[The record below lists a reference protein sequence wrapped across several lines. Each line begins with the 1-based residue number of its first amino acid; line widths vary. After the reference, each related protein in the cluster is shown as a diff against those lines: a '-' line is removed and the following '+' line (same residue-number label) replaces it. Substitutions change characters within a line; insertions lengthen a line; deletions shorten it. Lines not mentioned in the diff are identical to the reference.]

1 MLFMLL
7 MLLFLSIDFIL
18 QKMITFCKIGQQSAP
33 IQSYTHSEGISRSRA
48 RFLTFVGIF
57 LTFGRIYRITRQKK
71 PNCFENRNSSAGMLW
86 VICTGISPAARISAL
101 AAGKCPAGASR
112 FPTASRRMRTQSCAE
127 RTKAPGH
134 TGISPAARIRAL
146 SAWRMSCC
154 ASRSPIY
161 KRRMRTQSCAERT
174 KWVRDGSPK
183 RGWSSKCYSIL
194 FLVTRTGIEPMLPP

>member
-18 QKMITFCKIGQQSAP
+18 QKMITFCKIGKQSAP

-86 VICTGISPAARISAL
+86 VICTGISPAARI
-101 AAGKCPAGASR
+101 
-112 FPTASRRMRTQSCAE
+112 
-127 RTKAPGH
+127 
-134 TGISPAARIRAL
+134 RAL

-174 KWVRDGSPK
+174 KWVRDGSAK